1 MFKEKIMKKTYKV
14 IALLS
19 TAFALAACQSG
30 EKKVD
35 ETSAQTTV
43 AQATTQAPTTQ
54 AATSKA
60 QRVRVEVFSKISA
73 IFLPLSCCS
82 SVPAYLAH
90 FKSRDK
96 SNK

>member
-54 AATSKA
+54 AATTKA
-60 QRVRVEVFSKISA
+60 TTTQSA
-73 IFLPLSCCS
+73 
-82 SVPAYLAH
+82 
-90 FKSRDK
+90 K
-96 SNK
+96 SNQTGEATYEYKEPGVTVTLK